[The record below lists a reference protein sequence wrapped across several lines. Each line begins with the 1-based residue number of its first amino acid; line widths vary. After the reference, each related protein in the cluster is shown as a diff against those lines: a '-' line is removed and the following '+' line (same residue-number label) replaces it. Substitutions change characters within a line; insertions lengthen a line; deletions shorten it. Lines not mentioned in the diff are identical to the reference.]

1 YCLHLPPEPLL
12 PIVSLSFFF
21 IPPAPSV
28 ISTLSLHDALPICDR
43 DQGVGPRQHGDGRDQ
58 GGDHR
63 VVPVRGAQVHP
74 PRAVDHAQLRP
85 EWPERDQRGGGDHF
99 LLLHRIRRRQH
110 GGRGGQEPPARHPLR

>member
-85 EWPERDQRGGGDHF
+85 DRKSTRLNSSHVAISYAVFCLKKKIKHQ
-99 LLLHRIRRRQH
+99 QH
-110 GGRGGQEPPARHPLR
+110 STKHHVPIH